1 MPKILSTLL
10 VFFILCG
17 VYAQNKNEIRGITI
31 TGIKGIKK
39 SLANI
44 IAYDRSHPI
53 PANYKVHLRPELE
66 GPIPKG
72 QNPDAKAV
80 SKSGTL
86 VTGTNY
92 RTTATSAQIGRAH
105 V

>member
-44 IAYDRSHPI
+44 IAYDRSNPI
-53 PANYKVHLRPELE
+53 PANYK
-66 GPIPKG
+66 
-72 QNPDAKAV
+72 AV
-80 SKSGTL
+80 SYTHLTL
-86 VTGTNY
+86 PTN
-92 RTTATSAQIGRAH
+92 RE